1 MKFFWKVFLSTLFTA
16 VFAFSAGNFLLID
29 SQFRSSFSKEVE
41 AAYTENSL
49 LRRSLHREL
58 ETLQETYSY
67 KGVPASQYEA
77 DGAPASALL
86 RAAALSVS
94 GSISGGTLPFRL
106 CTAEGNPVFSQL
118 PSPSSGLIAGLTPE
132 SQGYVLVSSGHSHT
146 LHIAGPLILGE
157 KTYYLENTR
166 EVSDLFQSRD
176 SLYRTFLLLTLA
188 LAAIC
193 AVLSFFLS
201 HRLTKPVEILSAA
214 TRKLAQGDL
223 SRRAEVRSKDEL
235 GGLAED
241 FNAMASQLEQNVQEL
256 KEEAR
261 RREEFTAS
269 FAHELKTPLTSMIG
283 YADLLRSR
291 SLGEKDTVLCA
302 NYIFEEG
309 RRLEA
314 LSMKLMELIVL
325 QKQEFPLRR
334 ILASQ
339 LFSRVEAAVRPSMEI
354 AGARFSVV
362 CEEAELPLEPDL
374 MQTVCINLLDNARKS
389 LGQNGAVTLLGHWG
403 PEDSYTIAVQD
414 NGKGIP
420 AEDLNKITEPFYMV
434 DKSRARAQGGAG
446 LGLSLCRSIVLLH
459 GGELTFEST
468 PGKGTLAAVHLKEVN
483 RFES

>member
-1 MKFFWKVFLSTLFTA
+1 
-16 VFAFSAGNFLLID
+16 
-29 SQFRSSFSKEVE
+29 
-41 AAYTENSL
+41 
-49 LRRSLHREL
+49 
-58 ETLQETYSY
+58 
-67 KGVPASQYEA
+67 
-77 DGAPASALL
+77 
-86 RAAALSVS
+86 
-94 GSISGGTLPFRL
+94 
-106 CTAEGNPVFSQL
+106 
-118 PSPSSGLIAGLTPE
+118 
-132 SQGYVLVSSGHSHT
+132 
-146 LHIAGPLILGE
+146 
-157 KTYYLENTR
+157 
-166 EVSDLFQSRD
+166 
-176 SLYRTFLLLTLA
+176 
-188 LAAIC
+188 
-193 AVLSFFLS
+193 
-201 HRLTKPVEILSAA
+201 
-214 TRKLAQGDL
+214 
-223 SRRAEVRSKDEL
+223 
-235 GGLAED
+235 
-241 FNAMASQLEQNVQEL
+241 MASQLEQNVQEL

-434 DKSRARAQGGAG
+434 DRRAGPRAAPVWAFPVQKHRSASRRRAY
-446 LGLSLCRSIVLLH
+446 L
-459 GGELTFEST
+459 
-468 PGKGTLAAVHLKEVN
+468 
-483 RFES
+483 